1 MNRQRV
7 IPVVVGLAVVGLG
20 VYLVVRNGGADD
32 ALLASGTVEATEA
45 SLGFQVPGRVERIV
59 PAEGDRVNAGDE
71 LAWLDRTELEARRAQ
86 AAAQLAAARAGL
98 AELKAGARTEELA
111 QAREAARAATER
123 YADAQRDFQRVER
136 LLQGGAV
143 SQEAYDKAKLALD
156 VATSQRDQAAQQL
169 SLVETGPRPE
179 RIAAQRAAV
188 AQGEAAVRQVEAAL
202 ANAVITAPFDAVV
215 TIRDREPGETA
226 GAGAPVLTL
235 MNLNDRWVR
244 IYIRE
249 DRIGAVQVGQ
259 EASITADTYPDKQY
273 RGTVSFISSQA
284 EFTPRNVQTAE
295 ERVKLVYAV
304 KVRIMGDPAN
314 QLKPG
319 MPADVRLE
327 IGPASS
333 RRQ

>member
-202 ANAVITAPFDAVV
+202 ANAVITDPFDGVV
-215 TIRDREPGETA
+215 IIRDREPGETA